1 MKTGNHLEG
10 AKARRKKSKKNSTAK
25 PQRRRAMFIGT
36 RPLKFPMTLR
46 GRPVEV
52 EVLPAV
58 GTTTHV
64 NYEITIRQDGKVL
77 DWVPTRAEL
86 EHIGRAAGMLT
97 EPQTSH

>member
-1 MKTGNHLEG
+1 MKPDDNLEG
-10 AKARRKKSKKNSTAK
+10 AKVQRRKSKKSKNAK
-25 PQRRRAMFIGT
+25 PDRRRAMFIGS

-46 GRPVEV
+46 GLAVEV

-64 NYEITIRQDGKVL
+64 NYELTIRQGNKVL

-86 EHIGRAAGMLT
+86 EHIGRVAGMLT